1 MQNVDGVN
9 VVPSPCFAW
18 FWFSSPIDP
27 AEFHKMPQISTI
39 YIYMYIYI
47 NITVS
52 FYYCDT
58 RSQLYW
64 SNMIGRTWQLTLG
77 FRSVDLMLRCR
88 WPSHDESLKEPRT
101 KKLQN
106 HDHMVFRYVSTAKSM
121 VFNVPFNSNSQKLH
135 LYHQNHLSLL
145 RLVFE
150 VSAESLKAAVVIP
163 EPDPATGEGHRWIVD
178 GEDGGCCGCY
188 IVIYTRINI

>member
-1 MQNVDGVN
+1 M
-9 VVPSPCFAW
+9 PSPCFAW
-18 FWFSSPIDP
+18 FWFSSPVDP

-39 YIYMYIYI
+39 IIYIYI
-47 NITVS
+47 VYNIYVYIYVYIYILYDSIFS
-52 FYYCDT
+52 FCDT

-64 SNMIGRTWQLTLG
+64 SNMIERTWQLTLG

-88 WPSHDESLKEPRT
+88 WPSHDESLKQPRT
-101 KKLQN
+101 KKIQKK
-106 HDHMVFRYVSTAKSM
+106 HDHMMLFRYVSTPKSM
-121 VFNVPFNSNSQKLH
+121 VFNVPFNSNSEKLH

-163 EPDPATGEGHRWIVD
+163 EPDPATGEDHRWIVD
-178 GEDGGCCGCY
+178 GEGGGCCGCY
-188 IVIYTRINI
+188 IVI